1 MILGAKQNWF
11 GFFYDFSMI
20 YYEFPSIQPIIKI
33 TKHQKRKQKL
43 LGPEAA
49 QLGLVN

>member
-1 MILGAKQNWF
+1 MILETQQNWF
-11 GFFYDFSMI
+11 GISMI

-33 TKHQKRKQKL
+33 TKHRKRKQKI

-49 QLGLVN
+49 QLSLV